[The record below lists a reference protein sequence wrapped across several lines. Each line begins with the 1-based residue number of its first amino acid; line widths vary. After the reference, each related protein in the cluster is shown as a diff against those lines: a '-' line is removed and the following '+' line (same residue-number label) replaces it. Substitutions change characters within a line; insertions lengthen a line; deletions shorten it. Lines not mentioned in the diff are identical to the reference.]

1 MPIRSPELECR
12 DLGSIDFDASWELQ
26 RALRGELLAGAGQDT
41 LLTLEHS
48 PPVVT
53 GGRRA
58 STQDLLISSEEFA
71 ARGVLLRNIERG
83 GSWTWHGPGQLVA
96 YPIVQLRR
104 WGLRVP
110 DFVAGLECCMLD
122 LTSWALERVGVHLD
136 EQGWQMGRRRGYPGA
151 WLRRPS
157 GVFVKI
163 GAVGVHFRRFVSL
176 HGLAWNLDPSPWGF
190 DLIRP
195 CGLRDEVTSVRRIAD
210 ELGGDE
216 TRLPTREEAADKLAE
231 FLPRRWV
238 TDPTMASGVCFSD

>member
-1 MPIRSPELECR
+1 VSIRFPELECR
-12 DLGSIDFDASWELQ
+12 DLGSADFDESWELQ
-26 RALRGELLAGAGQDT
+26 RALREELLAGAGRDT
-41 LLTLEHS
+41 LLTLEHV

-58 STQDLLISSEEFA
+58 SKQDLLLSSEEFA
-71 ARGVLLRNIERG
+71 ARGVSLRNIERG

-96 YPIVQLRR
+96 YPIVELRR

-122 LTSWALERVGVHLD
+122 LTSWALERVGVHLE
-136 EQGWQMGRRRGYPGA
+136 EQGWQKGRRRGYPGA

-157 GVFVKI
+157 GDLVKI

-210 ELGGDE
+210 ELGGDGA
-216 TRLPTREEAADKLAE
+216 RLPTRQEAAEKLGE
-231 FLPRRWV
+231 LLPRRWAN
-238 TDPTMASGVCFSD
+238 DPTMPSVVCFSD